1 MAIEGLKNLLSS
13 LDISSSSNE
22 FHGELIERRE
32 QTMTHTIRMLLCLGI
47 ASVVGLSSNTFA
59 QSGDTRINKLI
70 ELFENDQ
77 TAFGILSFDYS
88 LNNARS
94 MASSDLDFVF
104 IDMEHAPFDVER
116 LRLFLLGMTNKRSI
130 VEKGNLQPNVVPFV
144 RIPAAGG
151 AEELIAQAKQVLDV
165 GVFGIFFPAIHTR
178 EDAELAVRA
187 TRYPQ
192 YNGASDYEPTGL
204 RGRNPSN
211 AQWYWGIRDY
221 HTRADVWPLDPQ
233 GELLAMMF
241 IESAEGVENIDEIIS
256 VSGLGAIFIGPS
268 DLSTSMG
275 YTSPTA
281 PEVEEAIQTVLSACL
296 ENDVPCA
303 ITTGP
308 GSVQQRI
315 NEGFRFVTVG
325 ADGGLNT
332 GASNALR
339 LGREAA
345 GRD

>member
-1 MAIEGLKNLLSS
+1 MKTVTQNLIVAISGLILLSLAMS
-13 LDISSSSNE
+13 
-22 FHGELIERRE
+22 
-32 QTMTHTIRMLLCLGI
+32 
-47 ASVVGLSSNTFA
+47 ASA
-59 QSGDTRINKLI
+59 QRLNKLI

-77 TAFGILSFDYS
+77 PAFGVLSFDYS
-88 LNNARS
+88 LNNARA
-94 MASSDLDFVF
+94 MASSGLDFLF
-104 IDMEHAPFDVER
+104 IDMEHAPFDIER
-116 LRLFLLGMTNKRSI
+116 LRLFLLGMTDKRSI
-130 VEKGNLQPNVVPFV
+130 IEKGNLQPDVVPLV

-165 GVFGIFFPAIHTR
+165 GVFGIFFPAVHTR
-178 EDAELAVRA
+178 EQAELAVRA

-192 YNGASDYEPTGL
+192 YNEAPDYEPEGL

-211 AQWYWGIRDY
+211 ATWYWGVRDY
-221 HTRADVWPLDPQ
+221 HAKADVWPLDPQ

-241 IESAEGVENIDEIIS
+241 IESRAGVENIEEIIT
-256 VSGLGAIFIGPS
+256 VPGLGGIFIGPS

-275 YTSPTA
+275 YTSPA
-281 PEVEEAIQTVLSACL
+281 ALEVEEAIQTVLGACL
-296 ENDVPCA
+296 EHDVPCA

-315 NEGFRFVTVG
+315 EQGFSFVTVG

-332 GASNALR
+332 GASSALR

-345 GRD
+345 GR

>member
-1 MAIEGLKNLLSS
+1 MKKATKNLVLMVSSILLLSLTVS
-13 LDISSSSNE
+13 
-22 FHGELIERRE
+22 
-32 QTMTHTIRMLLCLGI
+32 
-47 ASVVGLSSNTFA
+47 ASA
-59 QSGDTRINKLI
+59 QRLNKLI

-77 TAFGILSFDYS
+77 PAFGVLSFDYS
-88 LNNARS
+88 LNNARA
-94 MASSDLDFVF
+94 MASSGLDFLF
-104 IDMEHAPFDVER
+104 IDMEHAPFDIER
-116 LRLFLLGMTNKRSI
+116 LRLFLLGMTDKRSI
-130 VEKGNLQPNVVPFV
+130 IDKGNLQPNVVPLV

-165 GVFGIFFPAIHTR
+165 GVFGIFFPAVHTR
-178 EDAELAVRA
+178 EQAELAVRA

-192 YNGASDYEPTGL
+192 YNDAPDYEPTGL

-211 AQWYWGIRDY
+211 AMWYWGVRDY
-221 HTRADVWPLDPQ
+221 HAKADVWPLDPQ

-241 IESAEGVENIDEIIS
+241 IESRAGVENIEEIIT
-256 VSGLGAIFIGPS
+256 VPGLGGIFIGPS

-275 YTSPTA
+275 YTSPAA
-281 PEVEEAIQTVLSACL
+281 PEVEQAIQTVLGACL
-296 ENDVPCA
+296 EHDVPCA
-303 ITTGP
+303 ITTGQ

-315 NEGFRFVTVG
+315 DQGFRFVTVG

-345 GRD
+345 GR

>member
-1 MAIEGLKNLLSS
+1 MKQALVKTLACVAVAALCGTSQVALAQEG
-13 LDISSSSNE
+13 
-22 FHGELIERRE
+22 
-32 QTMTHTIRMLLCLGI
+32 
-47 ASVVGLSSNTFA
+47 
-59 QSGDTRINKLI
+59 TRLNKLI

-77 TAFGILSFDYS
+77 SAFGVLSFDYS
-88 LNNARS
+88 LNNARA
-94 MASSDLDFVF
+94 MATSGLDFVF

-116 LRLFLLGMTNKRSI
+116 LRLFLLGMTNKRAINES
-130 VEKGNLQPNVVPFV
+130 GSLQPDVVPFV

-192 YNGASDYEPTGL
+192 LTGAPDYAPQGL

-211 AQWYWGIRDY
+211 AQWYWGTRDY
-221 HTRADVWPLDPQ
+221 HAKADVWPLDPQ
-233 GELLAMMF
+233 GELLSMMF
-241 IESAEGVENIDEIIS
+241 IESAEGVQNIDDIIT
-256 VSGLGAIFIGPS
+256 VPGLGAIFIGPS

-275 YTSPTA
+275 YASPAA
-281 PEVEEAIQTVLSACL
+281 PAVEAAIQTVLRACL

-303 ITTGP
+303 ITTGA

-315 NEGFRFVTVG
+315 SEGFRFVTVG
-325 ADGGLNT
+325 ADGGLNA

>member
-1 MAIEGLKNLLSS
+1 MKIKKALVTALLGT
-13 LDISSSSNE
+13 LFIS
-22 FHGELIERRE
+22 
-32 QTMTHTIRMLLCLGI
+32 
-47 ASVVGLSSNTFA
+47 FA
-59 QSGDTRINKLI
+59 GATSAQRVNKLI
-70 ELFENDQ
+70 ELFENNEPG
-77 TAFGILSFDYS
+77 FGILSFDYS

-94 MASSDLDFVF
+94 LATSGLDFVF

-116 LRLFLLGMTNKRSI
+116 LREFLLGMTNKRLI
-130 VEKGNLQPNVVPFV
+130 LEKGSLQPDVVPFV

-178 EDAELAVRA
+178 EQAELAVRA

-192 YNGASDYEPTGL
+192 YNGAPDYEPTGL

-211 AQWYWGIRDY
+211 AVWYWGINDY
-221 HTRADVWPLDPQ
+221 HAKADVWPLDPK

-241 IESAEGVENIDEIIS
+241 IESAEGVENIDEIID
-256 VSGLGAIFIGPS
+256 VPGLGGIFIGPS

-275 YTSPTA
+275 YTSPAA
-281 PEVEEAIQTVLSACL
+281 PQVEEAIQRVLRACL
-296 ENDVPCA
+296 DNDVPCA
-303 ITTGP
+303 ITTGQN
-308 GSVQQRI
+308 SVEERI
-315 NEGFRFVTVG
+315 EQGFSFVTVG

-332 GASNALR
+332 GAANALR
-339 LGREAA
+339 LGREAG

>member
-1 MAIEGLKNLLSS
+1 MEKVTKNLILMVSSILLLSLTVS
-13 LDISSSSNE
+13 
-22 FHGELIERRE
+22 
-32 QTMTHTIRMLLCLGI
+32 
-47 ASVVGLSSNTFA
+47 ASA
-59 QSGDTRINKLI
+59 QRLNKLI

-77 TAFGILSFDYS
+77 PAFGVLSFDYS
-88 LNNARS
+88 LNNARA
-94 MASSDLDFVF
+94 MASSGLDFLF
-104 IDMEHAPFDVER
+104 IDMEHAPFDIER
-116 LRLFLLGMTNKRSI
+116 LRLFLLGMTDKRSI
-130 VEKGNLQPNVVPFV
+130 NEKGNLQPNVVPLV

-165 GVFGIFFPAIHTR
+165 GVFGIFFPAVHTR
-178 EDAELAVRA
+178 EQAELAVRA

-192 YNGASDYEPTGL
+192 YNDAPDYEPAGL

-211 AQWYWGIRDY
+211 AMWYWGVRDY
-221 HTRADVWPLDPQ
+221 HARADVWPLDPQ

-241 IESAEGVENIDEIIS
+241 IESRAGVENIEEIIT
-256 VSGLGAIFIGPS
+256 VPGLGGIFIGPS

-275 YTSPTA
+275 YTSPAA
-281 PEVEEAIQTVLSACL
+281 PEVEQAIQTVLGACL
-296 ENDVPCA
+296 EHDVPCA
-303 ITTGP
+303 ITTGQ

-315 NEGFRFVTVG
+315 DQGFRFVTVG

-345 GRD
+345 GR

>member
-1 MAIEGLKNLLSS
+1 MKTVTQNLIVAISGLILLSLAMS
-13 LDISSSSNE
+13 
-22 FHGELIERRE
+22 
-32 QTMTHTIRMLLCLGI
+32 
-47 ASVVGLSSNTFA
+47 ASA
-59 QSGDTRINKLI
+59 QRLNKLI

-77 TAFGILSFDYS
+77 PAFGVLSFDYS
-88 LNNARS
+88 LNNARA
-94 MASSDLDFVF
+94 MASSGLDFLF
-104 IDMEHAPFDVER
+104 IDMEHAPFDIER
-116 LRLFLLGMTNKRSI
+116 LRLFLLGMTDKRSI
-130 VEKGNLQPNVVPFV
+130 IEKGNLQPDGVPLI

-165 GVFGIFFPAIHTR
+165 GVFGIFFPAVHTR
-178 EDAELAVRA
+178 EQAELAVRA

-192 YNGASDYEPTGL
+192 YNEAPDYEPEGL

-211 AQWYWGIRDY
+211 ATWYWGVRDY
-221 HTRADVWPLDPQ
+221 HAKADVWPLDPQ

-241 IESAEGVENIDEIIS
+241 IESRAGVENIEEIIT
-256 VSGLGAIFIGPS
+256 VPGLGGIFIGPS

-275 YTSPTA
+275 YTSPAA
-281 PEVEEAIQTVLSACL
+281 PEVEEAIQTVLGACL
-296 ENDVPCA
+296 EHDVPCA

-315 NEGFRFVTVG
+315 EQGFSFVTVG

-332 GASNALR
+332 GASSALR

-345 GRD
+345 GR

>member
-1 MAIEGLKNLLSS
+1 MKKASKNLVLMVSSILLLSLTVS
-13 LDISSSSNE
+13 
-22 FHGELIERRE
+22 
-32 QTMTHTIRMLLCLGI
+32 
-47 ASVVGLSSNTFA
+47 ASA
-59 QSGDTRINKLI
+59 QRLNKLI

-77 TAFGILSFDYS
+77 PAFGVLSFDYS
-88 LNNARS
+88 LNNARA
-94 MASSDLDFVF
+94 MASSGLDFLF
-104 IDMEHAPFDVER
+104 IDMEHAPFDIER
-116 LRLFLLGMTNKRSI
+116 LRLFLLGMTDKRSI
-130 VEKGNLQPNVVPFV
+130 IEKGDLQPNVVPLV

-178 EDAELAVRA
+178 EQAELAVRA

-192 YNGASDYEPTGL
+192 YNDAPDYEPAGL

-211 AQWYWGIRDY
+211 AMWYWGVRDY
-221 HTRADVWPLDPQ
+221 HAKADVWPLDPQ

-241 IESAEGVENIDEIIS
+241 IESRAGVENIEEIIT
-256 VSGLGAIFIGPS
+256 VPGLGGIFIGPS

-275 YTSPTA
+275 YTSPAA
-281 PEVEEAIQTVLSACL
+281 PEVEQAIQTVLGACI
-296 ENDVPCA
+296 EHDVPCA
-303 ITTGP
+303 ITTGQ

-315 NEGFRFVTVG
+315 DQGFRFVTVG

-345 GRD
+345 GR

>member
-1 MAIEGLKNLLSS
+1 MGKVTKNMILMVSSILLLSLTVS
-13 LDISSSSNE
+13 
-22 FHGELIERRE
+22 
-32 QTMTHTIRMLLCLGI
+32 
-47 ASVVGLSSNTFA
+47 ASA
-59 QSGDTRINKLI
+59 QRLNKLI

-77 TAFGILSFDYS
+77 PAFGVLSFDYS
-88 LNNARS
+88 LNNARA
-94 MASSDLDFVF
+94 MASSGLDFLF
-104 IDMEHAPFDVER
+104 IDMEHAPFDIER
-116 LRLFLLGMTNKRSI
+116 LRLFLLGMTDKRSI
-130 VEKGNLQPNVVPFV
+130 IEKGNLQPNVVPLV

-165 GVFGIFFPAIHTR
+165 GVFGIFFPAVHTR
-178 EDAELAVRA
+178 EQAELAVRA

-192 YNGASDYEPTGL
+192 YNDAPDYEPAGL

-211 AQWYWGIRDY
+211 AMWYWGVRDY
-221 HTRADVWPLDPQ
+221 HARADVWPLDPQ

-241 IESAEGVENIDEIIS
+241 IESRAGVENIEEIIT
-256 VSGLGAIFIGPS
+256 VPGLGGIFIGPS

-275 YTSPTA
+275 YTSPAA
-281 PEVEEAIQTVLSACL
+281 PEVEQAIQTVLGACL
-296 ENDVPCA
+296 EHDVPCA
-303 ITTGP
+303 ITTGQ

-315 NEGFRFVTVG
+315 DQGFRFVTVG

-345 GRD
+345 GR

>member
-1 MAIEGLKNLLSS
+1 MKKATKNLILMVSSILLLSLTVS
-13 LDISSSSNE
+13 
-22 FHGELIERRE
+22 
-32 QTMTHTIRMLLCLGI
+32 
-47 ASVVGLSSNTFA
+47 ASA
-59 QSGDTRINKLI
+59 QRLNKLI

-77 TAFGILSFDYS
+77 PAFGVLSFDYS
-88 LNNARS
+88 LNNARA
-94 MASSDLDFVF
+94 MASSGLDFLF
-104 IDMEHAPFDVER
+104 IDMEHAPFDIER
-116 LRLFLLGMTNKRSI
+116 LRLFLLGMTDKRSI
-130 VEKGNLQPNVVPFV
+130 IEKGNLQPNVVPLV

-165 GVFGIFFPAIHTR
+165 GVFGIFFPAVHTR
-178 EDAELAVRA
+178 EQAELAVRA

-192 YNGASDYEPTGL
+192 YNDAPDYEPAGL

-211 AQWYWGIRDY
+211 AMWYWGVRDY
-221 HTRADVWPLDPQ
+221 HAKADVWPLDPQ

-241 IESAEGVENIDEIIS
+241 IESRAGVENIEEIIT
-256 VSGLGAIFIGPS
+256 VPGLGGIFIGPS

-275 YTSPTA
+275 YTSPAA
-281 PEVEEAIQTVLSACL
+281 PEVEQAIQTVLGACL
-296 ENDVPCA
+296 EHDVPCA
-303 ITTGP
+303 ITTGQ

-315 NEGFRFVTVG
+315 DQGFRFVTVG

-345 GRD
+345 GR

>member
-1 MAIEGLKNLLSS
+1 MKKVTKNSILTVSGILLLSLTVS
-13 LDISSSSNE
+13 
-22 FHGELIERRE
+22 
-32 QTMTHTIRMLLCLGI
+32 
-47 ASVVGLSSNTFA
+47 ASA
-59 QSGDTRINKLI
+59 QRLNKLI

-77 TAFGILSFDYS
+77 PAFGVLSFDYS
-88 LNNARS
+88 LNNARA
-94 MASSDLDFVF
+94 MASSGLDFLF
-104 IDMEHAPFDVER
+104 IDMEHAPFDIER
-116 LRLFLLGMTNKRSI
+116 LRLFLLGMTDKRSI
-130 VEKGNLQPNVVPFV
+130 IEKGDLQPNVVPLV

-178 EDAELAVRA
+178 EQAELAVRA

-192 YNGASDYEPTGL
+192 YNDAPDYEPAGL

-211 AQWYWGIRDY
+211 AMWYWGVRDY
-221 HTRADVWPLDPQ
+221 HAKADLWPLDPQ

-241 IESAEGVENIDEIIS
+241 IESRAGVENIEEIIT
-256 VSGLGAIFIGPS
+256 VPGLGGIFIGPS

-275 YTSPTA
+275 YTSPAA
-281 PEVEEAIQTVLSACL
+281 PEVEQAIQTVLGACI
-296 ENDVPCA
+296 EHDVPCA
-303 ITTGP
+303 ITTGQ
-308 GSVQQRI
+308 GSVQQHI
-315 NEGFRFVTVG
+315 DQGFRFVTVG

-345 GRD
+345 GR